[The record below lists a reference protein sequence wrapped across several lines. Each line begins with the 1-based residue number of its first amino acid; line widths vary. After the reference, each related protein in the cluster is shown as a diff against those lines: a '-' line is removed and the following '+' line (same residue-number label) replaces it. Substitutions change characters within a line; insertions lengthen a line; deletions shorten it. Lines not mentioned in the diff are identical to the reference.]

1 MLDKIEQYAGEVADK
16 VQVTDEAK
24 KALLYGCAAVGAVKV
39 L

>member
-1 MLDKIEQYAGEVADK
+1 MLGKIEQYAGEVADK